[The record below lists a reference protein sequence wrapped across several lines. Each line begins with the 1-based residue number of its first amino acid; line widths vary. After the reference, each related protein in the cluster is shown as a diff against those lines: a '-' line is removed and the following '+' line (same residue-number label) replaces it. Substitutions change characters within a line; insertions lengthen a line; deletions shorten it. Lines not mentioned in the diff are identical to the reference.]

1 MKTKLANKWKKR
13 KQNKENKTKQTIKCF
28 FMSDLLGKMWFWDEE
43 SPLKY
48 YQKINC
54 PEMLRI

>member
-13 KQNKENKTKQTIKCF
+13 KENKENKTKQTIKCF
-28 FMSDLLGKMWFWDEE
+28 FMSDTLGKMWFWDEE

-48 YQKINC
+48 Y
-54 PEMLRI
+54 